1 MTARVLVVEDTPAN
15 MKLVT
20 VLLAKQGYEV
30 IQARTAEDA
39 IMIARSDPPDLV
51 LMDMH
56 LPGMDGLEATSI
68 LKSDETTR
76 AIPVIAVTAMAMRGD
91 EERIRAAGCDG
102 YVAKP
107 IDYRKFL
114 KEVASVLQSRGPRA
128 A

>member
-56 LPGMDGLEATSI
+56 LPGMDGLEATGI